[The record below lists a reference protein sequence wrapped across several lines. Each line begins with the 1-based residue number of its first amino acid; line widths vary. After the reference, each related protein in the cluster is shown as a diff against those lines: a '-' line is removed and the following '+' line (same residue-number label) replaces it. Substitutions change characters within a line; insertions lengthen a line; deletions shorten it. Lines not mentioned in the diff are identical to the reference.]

1 MQNFVTERSLWQQ
14 DITFKERGAAGG
26 KAATLIGITAWLYYR
41 KIWAVPALIPLGIW
55 LYREFLKEEKKK
67 KEQEF
72 QKQFREMIQSLSAAL
87 NTGYSVENAFYE
99 TQKELKILYPPEAR
113 ISKEL
118 LVITR
123 KLRIHIPVEQ
133 VLEEFAEQV
142 LSEDVKSFVTV
153 FVTAKKSGGDMI
165 GIIRNTANQ
174 IGDKIEVKR
183 EIDTMLAAKK
193 YEFQIMS
200 VVPYG
205 IIGYMSLSF
214 PEFMNEL
221 YGNMAGIG
229 VMTLCL
235 GIYAGAYYLGIRIV
249 RVTCVLFI
257 SGILLTG
264 ADAVR
269 SVKQLQPAIE
279 RNDYGKGSKT
289 EVLDVK
295 VGDTKKKIRTDIEVS
310 ERRYTTEEIQEL
322 FGRIIRRMDRLILNE
337 NQTPDHVETDL
348 NLITEIPGEPVTV
361 SWELDRYDVMNVK
374 GEIQEKNIAEKGTL
388 VKLNAVL
395 TYTENEKEQAAYQ
408 CVVCVYP
415 KKLSGEE
422 KIKKTVTE
430 NMKKAD
436 EKQREQE
443 TMILPE
449 RLGKN
454 EIRYYHPFNNRGMIV
469 LTMSIMIGILL
480 CALQKQNEKKELE
493 DRKKQ
498 MFKDY
503 PDIINKLTLYLGAGM
518 TVKRAWRKVTEGYA
532 REKEEG
538 KKRYAYEEMIQT
550 CHEMDSGV
558 TESESYENFGRRCD
572 VQVYIRLGA
581 LLSQNLRKGTKG
593 LTELLKLESIQAFEE
608 RKAQAKRLGEEAG
621 TKLLLP
627 MFLMLAVVL
636 VIVIVPAF
644 LTLQI

>member
-1 MQNFVTERSLWQQ
+1 MR
-14 DITFKERGAAGG
+14 
-26 KAATLIGITAWLYYR
+26 
-41 KIWAVPALIPLGIW
+41 
-55 LYREFLKEEKKK
+55 
-67 KEQEF
+67 
-72 QKQFREMIQSLSAAL
+72 M
-87 NTGYSVENAFYE
+87 
-99 TQKELKILYPPEAR
+99 
-113 ISKEL
+113 
-118 LVITR
+118 
-123 KLRIHIPVEQ
+123 
-133 VLEEFAEQV
+133 
-142 LSEDVKSFVTV
+142 
-153 FVTAKKSGGDMI
+153 
-165 GIIRNTANQ
+165 
-174 IGDKIEVKR
+174 
-183 EIDTMLAAKK
+183 
-193 YEFQIMS
+193 
-200 VVPYG
+200 
-205 IIGYMSLSF
+205 
-214 PEFMNEL
+214 
-221 YGNMAGIG
+221 
-229 VMTLCL
+229 
-235 GIYAGAYYLGIRIV
+235 
-249 RVTCVLFI
+249 TCVLFI

-269 SVKQLQPAIE
+269 SVKQIQPAIE

-295 VGDTKKKIRTDIEVS
+295 VGNTKKKIRTDIEVS

-443 TMILPE
+443 TLILPE

-454 EIRYYHPFNNRGMIV
+454 ELRYYHPFHNRGMIV

-480 CALQKQNEKKELE
+480 CALQKQNEKKALE

-498 MFKDY
+498 MLKDY

-532 REKEEG
+532 REKEEV
-538 KKRYAYEEMIQT
+538 RI
-550 CHEMDSGV
+550 
-558 TESESYENFGRRCD
+558 
-572 VQVYIRLGA
+572 
-581 LLSQNLRKGTKG
+581 
-593 LTELLKLESIQAFEE
+593 
-608 RKAQAKRLGEEAG
+608 
-621 TKLLLP
+621 
-627 MFLMLAVVL
+627 
-636 VIVIVPAF
+636 
-644 LTLQI
+644 